1 MMKMAKMTTTEIAEE
16 FGTTTRNLRKF
27 LRSDF
32 AEKGNATPGK
42 GSRYAIDRRQLK
54 GLQTRFNNWESARA
68 AKESTDSDA

>member
-1 MMKMAKMTTTEIAEE
+1 MIQMAKMTTTEIAEE

-27 LRSDF
+27 PRADA

-42 GSRYAIDRRQLK
+42 GSRYAIDRRNLK
-54 GLQTRFNNWESARA
+54 GLHTRFNNWESARA